1 VKVETNVVIGKTITV
16 DELLDEE
23 EFDALFIGTGAGLPV
38 FMRIPGEN
46 LCGVYSANE
55 FLTRVN
61 LMRSYRFPD
70 NDTPL
75 HVGKRVVV
83 VGGGNVAM
91 DSARTS
97 LRLEPEKVTIVYR
110 RSHAEMPAR
119 AEEIEHAEQEGIE
132 FQLLTNPVR
141 ILGNEDGW
149 VTGVECIR
157 MELGEPDASG
167 RRRPVAV
174 EGSEFVIPADTFII
188 AIGNNPH
195 PLVTQTTP
203 DLETNRW
210 GNIVADEK
218 TGQTSRPGVF
228 AGGDIVTGAATVIEA
243 MGAGKRA
250 ATAIDQY
257 LRGGENGTEATA
269 EPVPVEEEAV

>member
-1 VKVETNVVIGKTITV
+1 
-16 DELLDEE
+16 
-23 EFDALFIGTGAGLPV
+23 
-38 FMRIPGEN
+38 
-46 LCGVYSANE
+46 
-55 FLTRVN
+55 
-61 LMRSYRFPD
+61 
-70 NDTPL
+70 
-75 HVGKRVVV
+75 VVV

-97 LRLEPEKVTIVYR
+97 LRLGPEKVTIVYR

-119 AEEIEHAEQEGIE
+119 AEEIEHAEQEGVE

-141 ILGNEDGW
+141 ILGNDDGW

-157 MELGEPDASG
+157 MELGEPDESG
-167 RRRPVAV
+167 RRRPVPV
-174 EGSEFVIPADTFII
+174 KGSEFVIPADTFVI

-210 GNIVADEK
+210 GNIVASLE
-218 TGQTSRPGVF
+218 TGQTSRKGVF

-250 ATAIDQY
+250 AAAIDRY
-257 LRGGENGTEATA
+257 LRGREEEETEAA
-269 EPVPVEEEAV
+269 ADQGEEEETEAA